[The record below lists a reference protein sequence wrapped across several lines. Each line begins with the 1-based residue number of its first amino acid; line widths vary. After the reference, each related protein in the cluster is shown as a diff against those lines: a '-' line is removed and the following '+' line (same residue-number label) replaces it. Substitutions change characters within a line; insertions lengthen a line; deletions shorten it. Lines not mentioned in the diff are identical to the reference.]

1 MMKITI
7 LGSGTS
13 TGVPQIGCRCAVC
26 TSADP
31 RDRRLRAS
39 AMIEVDGVRILMD
52 CGPDFREQ
60 MLRYD
65 DFRPID
71 AVLLTHEHY
80 DHVGG
85 VDDLRPYCAFGD
97 IPLYGD
103 NLTVNDI
110 RTRIPYCFRPNPYP
124 GIPRITVDE
133 VEPHVPLY
141 IKGVEVIPIRVMH
154 GRLPILGYRIGR
166 MAYITD
172 LKTLPD
178 EEWAY
183 LQGLD
188 CLIVNALR
196 HEAHDTHQSLDDALR
211 MASRIGAKQTWFIH
225 MSHQIGLHAEVEKA
239 LPPHIHLAYDGV
251 KIEI

>member
-1 MMKITI
+1 MNITI

-13 TGVPQIGCRCAVC
+13 TGVPQIGCQCRVC

-31 RDRRLRAS
+31 HDRRMRAS
-39 AMIEVDGVRILMD
+39 AMVEADGVRILID

-65 DFRPID
+65 HFARID
-71 AVLLTHEHY
+71 GVLLTHEHY

-97 IPLYGD
+97 ITLYGD
-103 NLTVNDI
+103 ALTVGDI
-110 RTRIPYCFRPNPYP
+110 RVRLPYCFRENPYP
-124 GIPRITVDE
+124 GIPRIVLQE
-133 VEPHVPLY
+133 VEPHVPFQ
-141 IKGVEVIPIRVMH
+141 IAGVEVMPLRVMH

-178 EEWAY
+178 EEWPL

-196 HEAHDTHQSLDDALR
+196 MEAHDTHQSLADALA
-211 MASRIGAKQTWFIH
+211 MASRVGAKETYLIH
-225 MSHQIGLHAEVEKA
+225 MSHHIGLHAQVAEA
-239 LPPHIHLAYDGV
+239 LPPHVHLAYDGLSFTV
-251 KIEI
+251 

>member
-1 MMKITI
+1 MKITI

-13 TGVPQIGCRCAVC
+13 TGVPQIGCRCNVC
-26 TSADP
+26 TSTDP

-39 AMIEVDGVRILMD
+39 AMVEVDGVRLLID

-60 MLRYD
+60 MIRYD

-103 NLTVNDI
+103 ALTVNDI

-133 VEPHVPLY
+133 VKPHVPIY
-141 IKGVEVIPIRVMH
+141 IKGIEVMPLRVMH

-178 EEWAY
+178 EEWSY
-183 LQGLD
+183 LTDLD

-196 HEAHDTHQSLDDALR
+196 LQPHDTHQSLGDALQ
-211 MASRIGAKQTWFIH
+211 MAIRVGAAQTWFIH
-225 MSHQIGLHAEVEKA
+225 MSHQIGLHGEVEKI
-239 LPPHIHLAYDGV
+239 LPSTVRLAYDGV
-251 KIEI
+251 QIEV

>member
-1 MMKITI
+1 MKITI

-13 TGVPQIGCRCAVC
+13 TGVPQIGCRCNVC
-26 TSADP
+26 TSTDP

-39 AMIEVDGVRILMD
+39 AMVEVDGVRLLID

-60 MLRYD
+60 MIRYD

-103 NLTVNDI
+103 ALTVNDI

-133 VEPHVPLY
+133 VKPHVPIY
-141 IKGVEVIPIRVMH
+141 IKGIEVMPLRVMH

-178 EEWAY
+178 EEWSY
-183 LQGLD
+183 LTDLD

-196 HEAHDTHQSLDDALR
+196 LQPHDTHQSLGDALQ
-211 MASRIGAKQTWFIH
+211 MATRVGAAQTWFIH
-225 MSHQIGLHAEVEKA
+225 MSHQIGLHGEVEKI
-239 LPPHIHLAYDGV
+239 LPSTVRLAYDGV
-251 KIEI
+251 QIEV

>member
-1 MMKITI
+1 MMKVTI

-39 AMIEVDGVRILMD
+39 AMVEVDGVRLLID
-52 CGPDFREQ
+52 CGPDFRIPVK
-60 MLRYD
+60 
-65 DFRPID
+65 FIG
-71 AVLLTHEHY
+71 
-80 DHVGG
+80 VGEG

-97 IPLYGD
+97 ISLYGD
-103 NLTVNDI
+103 ALTVNDI

-133 VEPHVPLY
+133 IAPHVPIY
-141 IKGVEVIPIRVMH
+141 IKGIEVVPLRVMH

-166 MAYITD
+166 LAYITD

-178 EEWAY
+178 EEWDL

-196 HEAHDTHQSLDDALR
+196 HEAHDTHQSLADALQ
-211 MASRIGAKQTWFIH
+211 MAGRVGAKQTWFIH
-225 MSHQIGLHAEVEKA
+225 MSHQIGLHAEVEKT
-239 LPPHIHLAYDGV
+239 LPSGVHLAYDGAL
-251 KIEI
+251 IEV